1 MEQNMPSTPEEMLSG
16 QPPQSPED
24 PQRQAWLSTHAAHVG
39 KWLMVCFWVRIAVA
53 VVNTLGRNLKISDNL
68 PMRVLTYAVS
78 VCMFLVF
85 WQLGKANRR
94 FRAAAFLELLSIG
107 TIVGF
112 LGVSPDILR
121 KAAEDPGS
129 AILPLAVWFVAA
141 FALYTVECWLRMTAC
156 AGILTGVDAALA
168 QKWRALR
175 GWTMGILIALTV
187 TFLLMLPLLRGAS
200 TLFFI
205 SGGSILLLIAML
217 LEAIGLLV
225 ASIIELIYLYRS
237 AKLFKALAQ
246 PRTEEESIRPE
257 DLM

>member
-1 MEQNMPSTPEEMLSG
+1 MNTAHGNPFLSFCHNG
-16 QPPQSPED
+16 DSNSD
-24 PQRQAWLSTHAAHVG
+24 
-39 KWLMVCFWVRIAVA
+39 LMQCTFI
-53 VVNTLGRNLKISDNL
+53 KH
-68 PMRVLTYAVS
+68 
-78 VCMFLVF
+78 MFLVF

-107 TIVGF
+107 TMVGF
-112 LGVSPDILR
+112 FAVSPDILR

-129 AILPLAVWFVAA
+129 AILPLTVWFVAA
-141 FALYTVECWLRMTAC
+141 FALYTVECRLRMTAC
-156 AGILTGVDAALA
+156 AGILSGVDAALA

-187 TFLLMLPLLRGAS
+187 TFLLVLSLLRGAP

-225 ASIIELIYLYRS
+225 TSIIELIYLYRS